1 MNRET
6 HTAADAE
13 RALRTM
19 QRDPAAA
26 GYGAHLRRKGLIG
39 VPTAT
44 PLPVSTPGAEAA
56 DAERE
61 WRRAYVRA
69 ARS

>member
-13 RALRTM
+13 RALRAM
-19 QRDPAAA
+19 QRDPAAV
-26 GYGAHLRRKGLIG
+26 GYGAHLRRKGIIG
-39 VPTAT
+39 MPAPM
-44 PLPVSTPGAEAA
+44 PLPLSTPADETA

-61 WRRAYVRA
+61 WRRAYLRA